1 MTNYQVLEKL
11 DLVKEVTASNAA
23 VLLFGKQ
30 SARFFAGHYE
40 IKVASFLSDS
50 GYDSML
56 NEHELFGKFI
66 RDFREC

>member
-11 DLVKEVTASNAA
+11 DLVKEGTVSNAA

-30 SARFFAGHYE
+30 PARFFAGHYE

-56 NEHELFGKFI
+56 NDQEYSGNL
-66 RDFREC
+66 